1 MLRLVYY
8 QFLHNKKQWLGV
20 SPVIF
25 VSSLVMGLAVN
36 GVINVENN
44 SQVFV
49 GLPDPKPIFM
59 FPIVFGGVTLFFV
72 LSNII
77 NMLVE
82 IFRDDYE
89 LLEVLGAS
97 LLQLSFPRL
106 LVLLHIYALYLLRQI
121 IIIFYNT
128 FSGKIYYLISNFKR
142 VLLDVSLQ

>member
-1 MLRLVYY
+1 MVRR
-8 QFLHNKKQWLGV
+8 FTSN
-20 SPVIF
+20 F

-82 IFRDDYE
+82 I
-89 LLEVLGAS
+89 LEMITNFWRCWEQVAFNYHFLWG
-97 LLQLSFPRL
+97 QILSFPRL

-128 FSGKIYYLISNFKR
+128 FRENILPDIQFQTSAVGCIITVVLISF
-142 VLLDVSLQ
+142 

>member
-97 LLQLSFPRL
+97 RLQLSFPRL

>member
-89 LLEVLGAS
+89 LLEVLG
-97 LLQLSFPRL
+97 
-106 LVLLHIYALYLLRQI
+106 
-121 IIIFYNT
+121 
-128 FSGKIYYLISNFKR
+128 
-142 VLLDVSLQ
+142 

>member
-89 LLEVLGAS
+89 LLRCWEQVAFNYHFLWGDRF
-97 LLQLSFPRL
+97 LSFPRL

-128 FSGKIYYLISNFKR
+128 FRGKYIT
-142 VLLDVSLQ
+142 